1 MAYVTDKTGFVPG
14 IAPRPRENLRP
25 VPSARTEAAAKPA
38 TQPKPARRPFQ
49 LGTIGYGLPLLALF
63 FLLWEVAPRLG
74 WLNAL
79 FFPPLSEVMVA
90 WWAMLLDGTLT
101 ANIGIS
107 LQRAFIGFGLAVI
120 VAIPLG
126 FLMGRY
132 STFEKVSDLLVQ
144 TLRNTSQFALLP
156 VFILLLGIGEESKI
170 AITFYSSIFFL
181 LINTISGVK
190 SVDPLLLKAAR
201 SMGTSDMDLFRKVIL
216 PSSIPHIVA
225 GARLAVKASIFAV
238 IGAEML
244 AAKSGLGY
252 LIQQSQL
259 MMETA
264 DMYAGILTMTI
275 IGLFVNYLLVW
286 FERWATSWKG
296 PSDSMTH

>member
-1 MAYVTDKTGFVPG
+1 MAYLSEKPVPG
-14 IAPRPRENLRP
+14 VGLLSLRRNGAKARP
-25 VPSARTEAAAKPA
+25 AK
-38 TQPKPARRPFQ
+38 ARRHVE
-49 LGTIGYGLPLLALF
+49 LGAFVYGLPLLIAF
-63 FLLWEVAPRLG
+63 FALWEIAPRLG
-74 WLNAL
+74 WLNRI
-79 FFPPLSEVMVA
+79 FFPPFSEVCEA
-90 WWAMLLDGTLT
+90 WYAMLSDGTLS

-107 LQRAFIGFGLAVI
+107 LQRAAIGFLLAVVI
-120 VAIPLG
+120 AIPLG

-132 STFEKVSDLLVQ
+132 TMFEKVSDLLVQ

-156 VFILLLGIGEESKI
+156 VFILLLGIGEASKI

-201 SMGTSDMDLFRKVIL
+201 SMGTTDLDLFRKVIL
-216 PSSIPHIVA
+216 PASIPSIVS
-225 GARLAVKASIFAV
+225 GARLAVKSSIFAV

-244 AAKSGLGY
+244 AAKSGLGF

-264 DMYAGILTMTI
+264 DMYAGILTMTV
-275 IGLFVNYLLVW
+275 IGLLVNYLLVW
-286 FERWATSWKG
+286 FERWATAWKG
-296 PSDSMTH
+296 SSEISHI

>member
-1 MAYVTDKTGFVPG
+1 MAYLSAKPVPG
-14 IAPRPRENLRP
+14 VGFLSLGRGGAKARP
-25 VPSARTEAAAKPA
+25 AK
-38 TQPKPARRPFQ
+38 ARRYGE
-49 LGTIGYGLPLLALF
+49 LGTFVYGLPLLVAF
-63 FLLWEVAPRLG
+63 FALWEIAPRLG
-74 WLNAL
+74 WLNRI
-79 FFPPLSEVMVA
+79 FFPPLSEVCEA
-90 WWAMLLDGTLT
+90 WYAMLLDGTLS

-107 LQRAFIGFGLAVI
+107 LQRAAIGFLLAVVI
-120 VAIPLG
+120 AVPLG

-132 STFEKVSDLLVQ
+132 TMFEKVSDLLVQ

-156 VFILLLGIGEESKI
+156 VFILLLGIGEASKI

-201 SMGTSDMDLFRKVIL
+201 SMGTTDLDLFRKVIL
-216 PSSIPHIVA
+216 PASIPSIVS
-225 GARLAVKASIFAV
+225 GARLAVKSSIFAV

-244 AAKSGLGY
+244 AAKSGLGF

-264 DMYAGILTMTI
+264 DMYAGILTMTV
-275 IGLFVNYLLVW
+275 IGLLVNYLLVW
-286 FERWATSWKG
+286 FERWATAWKG
-296 PSDSMTH
+296 SSEISHI

>member
-14 IAPRPRENLRP
+14 ITARPRESSRTL
-25 VPSARTEAAAKPA
+25 PSARTAAVAKLTTEA
-38 TQPKPARRPFQ
+38 KPARRPFQ
-49 LGTIGYGLPLLALF
+49 FGTIGYGLPLLALF

-181 LINTISGVK
+181 LINTIAGVK

-201 SMGTSDMDLFRKVIL
+201 SMGTSDLDLFRKVIL

>member
-14 IAPRPRENLRP
+14 ITARPRENVRAQP
-25 VPSARTEAAAKPA
+25 VVRTEVATKPA
-38 TQPKPARRPFQ
+38 APAKPARRQFQ
-49 LGTIGYGLPLLALF
+49 LGTLGYGLPLLALF

-90 WWAMLLDGTLT
+90 WWEMLLGGTLT

-107 LQRAFIGFGLAVI
+107 LQRAFIGFGLAVL

-181 LINTISGVK
+181 LINTIAGVK

-201 SMGTSDMDLFRKVIL
+201 SMGTSDLDLFRKVIL

>member
-1 MAYVTDKTGFVPG
+1 MAFVTDKSGFVP
-14 IAPRPRENLRP
+14 AVTPRSRDK
-25 VPSARTEAAAKPA
+25 AA
-38 TQPKPARRPFQ
+38 PARRKGRRLN
-49 LGTIGYGLPLLALF
+49 LGTFGYGLPLLIAF
-63 FLLWEVAPRLG
+63 FVFWEIAPRLG
-74 WLNAL
+74 WLNAI
-79 FFPPLSEVMVA
+79 FFPPLSEVLTA
-90 WWAMLLDGTLT
+90 WYAMLLDGTLST
-101 ANIGIS
+101 NIGIS
-107 LQRAFIGFGLAVI
+107 LQRAFIGFALALV

-156 VFILLLGIGEESKI
+156 VFILLLGIGEASKI

-201 SMGTSDMDLFRKVIL
+201 SMGTSDLDLFRKVIL
-216 PSSIPHIVA
+216 PASIPHIVA
-225 GARLAVKASIFAV
+225 GARLAVKSSIFAV

-252 LIQQSQL
+252 LIQNSQL

-264 DMYAGILTMTI
+264 DMYAGILTMTF
-275 IGLFVNYLLVW
+275 IGLIVNYLLVW
-286 FERWATSWKG
+286 FERWATSWKS
-296 PSDSMTH
+296 PSEASPH

>member
-1 MAYVTDKTGFVPG
+1 MAYAADKTAFGARLTSG
-14 IAPRPRENLRP
+14 NNTKRAPK
-25 VPSARTEAAAKPA
+25 V
-38 TQPKPARRPFQ
+38 RRRLEF
-49 LGTIGYGLPLLALF
+49 GTFIYGLPLMVVFLAL
-63 FLLWEVAPRLG
+63 WEIAPRLG
-74 WLNAL
+74 WLNRI
-79 FFPPLSEVMVA
+79 FFPPLSEVCEA
-90 WWAMLLDGTLT
+90 WYVMLLDGTLT

-107 LQRAFIGFGLAVI
+107 LQRAAIGFVLAVI
-120 VAIPLG
+120 VAVPLG

-132 STFEKVSDLLVQ
+132 TLFEKVSDLLVQ

-156 VFILLLGIGEESKI
+156 VFILLLGIGEASKI

-201 SMGTSDMDLFRKVIL
+201 SMGTSDIDMFRKVIL
-216 PSSIPHIVA
+216 PASIPSIVS
-225 GARLAVKASIFAV
+225 GMRLAVKSSIFAV

-244 AAKSGLGY
+244 AAKSGLGF

-264 DMYAGILTMTI
+264 DMYAGIITMTA
-275 IGLFVNYLLVW
+275 IGLLVNYLLVW
-286 FERWATSWKG
+286 FERWATAWKG
-296 PSDSMTH
+296 SSDISHA

>member
-1 MAYVTDKTGFVPG
+1 MAFVTDKSGFVP
-14 IAPRPRENLRP
+14 A
-25 VPSARTEAAAKPA
+25 VTARSRDIPKAA
-38 TQPKPARRPFQ
+38 PARRKSRRLN
-49 LGTIGYGLPLLALF
+49 LGTFGYGLPLLITF
-63 FLLWEVAPRLG
+63 FVFWEIAPRLG
-74 WLNAL
+74 WLNVI
-79 FFPPLSEVMVA
+79 FFPPLSEVLTA
-90 WWAMLLDGTLT
+90 WYAMLLDGTLS

-107 LQRAFIGFGLAVI
+107 LQRAFIGFALALV

-156 VFILLLGIGEESKI
+156 VFILLLGIGEASKI

-201 SMGTSDMDLFRKVIL
+201 SMGTSDLDLFRKVIL
-216 PSSIPHIVA
+216 PASIPHIVA
-225 GARLAVKASIFAV
+225 GARLAVKSSIFAV

-252 LIQQSQL
+252 LIQNSQL

-264 DMYAGILTMTI
+264 DMYAGILTMTF
-275 IGLFVNYLLVW
+275 IGLIVNYLLVW
-286 FERWATSWKG
+286 FERWATGWKS
-296 PSDSMTH
+296 PSESSPH